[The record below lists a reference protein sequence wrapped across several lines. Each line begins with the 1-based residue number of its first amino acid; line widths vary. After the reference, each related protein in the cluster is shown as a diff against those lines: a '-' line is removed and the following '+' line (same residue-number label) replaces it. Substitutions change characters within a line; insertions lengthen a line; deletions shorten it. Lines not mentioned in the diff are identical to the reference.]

1 MKTTIIRTAVLAVIA
16 LTITMGTALA
26 QRTNPGT
33 SSSPIIVN
41 PNVKLDVTNLKSD
54 LAITQFDIGT
64 PTVKQGKIRITNNG
78 PGKSPKTTLLVEFIK
93 CDCPPGLSKSS
104 GYSIPELPSGGS
116 FVLDLNSLCNI
127 STDAYL
133 RATVDPDK
141 KVNDPNRTNNQKIH
155 DTVLK

>member
-1 MKTTIIRTAVLAVIA
+1 MKTTIRTTLLALIA
-16 LTITMGTALA
+16 LMSIMGTAMA

-33 SSSPIIVN
+33 STSPIIVN
-41 PNVKLDVTNLKSD
+41 PNVKIDVKNLASD

-78 PGKSPKTTLLVEFIK
+78 PGKSPATTLLLEFIK

-104 GYSIPELPSGGS
+104 GYSIPALASGGS
-116 FVLDLNSLCNI
+116 FLINLNSLCNI

-141 KVNDPNRTNNQKIH
+141 KVNDPNRINNQKIH